1 MPAASQATSAP
12 GCLPAQQNVGSD
24 SMASAPSSRHEL
36 WVEGALGAEA
46 VFRRSRWAM
55 ADPAG
60 SPGRQR
66 HRLGATAAAA
76 RISNDQPW
84 PDRPARCPRQIR
96 KSPPEPLTVNLD
108 LKSRADR
115 GLDGPGARP
124 PESTTSYVWHLN
136 SRSAGLNRRLHSH
149 QVSAVGA
156 QTWWLAADSALSTPR
171 TEWVG
176 RRRHTGTFGTS
187 GLVRLAEI
195 LVPAMRRSR
204 RGSR

>member
-84 PDRPARCPRQIR
+84 PDRPARCPRH
-96 KSPPEPLTVNLD
+96 
-108 LKSRADR
+108 R
-115 GLDGPGARP
+115 GLLGKLYHRNVD
-124 PESTTSYVWHLN
+124 PEL
-136 SRSAGLNRRLHSH
+136 
-149 QVSAVGA
+149 
-156 QTWWLAADSALSTPR
+156 DSCA
-171 TEWVG
+171 
-176 RRRHTGTFGTS
+176 
-187 GLVRLAEI
+187 LAEHESDFHTNSHA
-195 LVPAMRRSR
+195 VAEPDRHRVADP
-204 RGSR
+204 GSQNDPGVAWFAAPCNDVWNGTRPRV